1 MSPVGMTIARITIGM
16 QNQHQEGLL
25 LSMQLLTERKP
36 HFSVDV
42 DFVFVEND
50 AT

>member
-16 QNQHQEGLL
+16 QNQHQADLL
-25 LSMQLLTERKP
+25 LYMQLLNERKLP
-36 HFSVDV
+36 FSVDV
-42 DFVFVEND
+42 DFVFVENE

>member
-1 MSPVGMTIARITIGM
+1 MSLVGMTIARITIGM

-25 LSMQLLTERKP
+25 LYMQLLNERKL

-42 DFVFVEND
+42 DFVFVKDD

>member
-25 LSMQLLTERKP
+25 LYMQLLSERKL
-36 HFSVDV
+36 HFSLEV
-42 DFVFVEND
+42 DFVFVKND
-50 AT
+50 DT

>member
-16 QNQHQEGLL
+16 QKQHQEGLL
-25 LSMQLLTERKP
+25 LYMRLLSERKP
-36 HFSVDV
+36 HLSVDV
-42 DFVFVEND
+42 DFVFVENE

>member
-16 QNQHQEGLL
+16 QKQHQEDLL
-25 LSMQLLTERKP
+25 LYMQLLTERKL